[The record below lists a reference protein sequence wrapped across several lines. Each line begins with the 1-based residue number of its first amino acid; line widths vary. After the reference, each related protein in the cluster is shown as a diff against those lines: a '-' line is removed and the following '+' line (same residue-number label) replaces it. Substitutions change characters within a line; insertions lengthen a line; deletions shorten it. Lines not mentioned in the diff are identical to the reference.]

1 MAKNY
6 KRFYAL
12 LKQNPDADKDDLV
25 MSFTGERTSSL
36 REMTDEEFNSM
47 CEALQYGAGQG
58 YGQRTMNDLK
68 ASRSAVL
75 VRMGRLGIE
84 TVDNWD
90 GIDQFCLSKRI
101 AGKRFAQLS
110 VPELNALRVKLDMIL
125 RRGGVKVAGGRRE
138 KGSSPRYETIIRIP
152 KPKSRYM
159 N

>member
-12 LKQNPDADKDDLV
+12 LKLNPDADKEDLV
-25 MSFTGERTSSL
+25 MSFTEERTTSL
-36 REMTDEEFNSM
+36 REMTDDEFNAL
-47 CEALQYGAGQG
+47 CDALQYGAGQG
-58 YGQRTMNDLK
+58 YEQKTMTELK
-68 ASRSAVL
+68 RARSAVL

-101 AGKRFAQLS
+101 AGKRFVEMKVA
-110 VPELNALRVKLDMIL
+110 ELNTLRVKLDMIL
-125 RRGGVKVAGGRRE
+125 RRGGIKVAGGRQERRSE
-138 KGSSPRYETIIRIP
+138 PRVELIRIP
-152 KPKSRYM
+152 KPNSKYA

>member
-12 LKQNPDADKDDLV
+12 LKLNPDADKEDLV
-25 MSFTGERTSSL
+25 MSFTEERTTSL
-36 REMTDEEFNSM
+36 REMTDDEFNAL
-47 CEALQYGAGQG
+47 CDALQYGAGQG
-58 YGQRTMNDLK
+58 YEQKTMTELK
-68 ASRSAVL
+68 RARSAVL

-101 AGKRFAQLS
+101 AGKRFVEMKVA
-110 VPELNALRVKLDMIL
+110 ELNTLRVKLDMIL
-125 RRGGVKVAGGRRE
+125 RRGGIKVAGGRQERRSE
-138 KGSSPRYETIIRIP
+138 PHVELIRIP
-152 KPKSRYM
+152 KPNSKYA